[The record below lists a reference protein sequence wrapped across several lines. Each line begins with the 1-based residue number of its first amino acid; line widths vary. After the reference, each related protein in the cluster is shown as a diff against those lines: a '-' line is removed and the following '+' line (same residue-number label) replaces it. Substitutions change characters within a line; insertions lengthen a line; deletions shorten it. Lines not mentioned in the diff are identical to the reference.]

1 MVVPD
6 GTVPFTARL
15 WRDRGAGREVRELL
29 VPVYPIGDA
38 ENIVY
43 AYGVVPLLQFL
54 EELRPLQT
62 LSGLR
67 VIALASTQGLP
78 DQVCHDGTREPHHKY
93 GCGYH
98 GD

>member
-1 MVVPD
+1 
-6 GTVPFTARL
+6 
-15 WRDRGAGREVRELL
+15 
-29 VPVYPIGDA
+29 
-38 ENIVY
+38 
-43 AYGVVPLLQFL
+43 VVPLLQFL